1 MFDVAV
7 SCLVLTALFAYLN
20 HRYVRLPTTIGV
32 MLIALLLSIALIGFD
47 AIGIGSLHTY
57 EKRILVD
64 VDLSGLLLQGM
75 LSLLLFAGALQ
86 VDLNDLRRQGWQV
99 AILAVFGTA
108 LSTLIVGCLL
118 WLVAPLAGI
127 PLDVRYCF
135 LFGAL
140 ISPTDPVAVISILK
154 SVGAPKPLE
163 VTIAGE
169 SLFNDGVGV
178 VLFALLLEMLTSG
191 TTPTVQHG
199 ARLLLQE
206 AGGGIAFGGVLG
218 YITYRMLKSIDEY
231 QVEILITLAAV
242 MGGYAL
248 ANRLHISGPLAMV
261 VVGVFI
267 GNHGRAFA
275 MSSRTRDHLDL
286 FWELIDQILNAVLFV
301 ILGLEVALISFTHQS
316 MLVAVLALMI
326 TLFARLVSIGLPLS
340 LLSSVF
346 ALPAGS
352 WKILL
357 WGGLRGGISVAL
369 ALSLPP
375 GPNRSLILTLTYVV
389 VVFSIVVQG
398 TTMAAITRRALGP
411 TH

>member
-32 MLIALLLSIALIGFD
+32 MLIALLLSLALIGFD

-57 EKRILVD
+57 EQRVLAD
-64 VDLSGLLLQGM
+64 VDLSGLLMQGM

-86 VDLNDLRRQGWQV
+86 VDIDDLRRQGWQV

-108 LSTLIVGCLL
+108 LSTLIVGSIL
-118 WLVAPLAGI
+118 WVIAPMAGL

-191 TTPTVQHG
+191 TAPTVQHG
-199 ARLLLQE
+199 TRLLLQE

-248 ANRLHISGPLAMV
+248 ANHLHISGPLAMV

-275 MSSRTRDHLDL
+275 MSARTRDHLDL

-301 ILGLEVALISFTHQS
+301 ILGLEVALISFSHQS
-316 MLVAVLALMI
+316 ILLAVFTLFI

-340 LLSSVF
+340 LLGSVF
-346 ALPAGS
+346 KLPPGS

-369 ALSLPP
+369 ALSLPV
-375 GPNRSLILTLTYVV
+375 GPERSLVLTLTYIV

-398 TTMAAITRRALGP
+398 TTMAAITQRALDQG
-411 TH
+411 H

>member
-32 MLIALLLSIALIGFD
+32 MLIALLLSLALIVFD
-47 AIGIGSLHTY
+47 AIGISSLHTY
-57 EKRILVD
+57 EQRVLAD
-64 VDLSGLLLQGM
+64 VDLSGLLMQGM

-86 VDLNDLRRQGWQV
+86 VDIDDLRRQGWQV
-99 AILAVFGTA
+99 AILAVFGTE
-108 LSTLIVGCLL
+108 LSTLIVGSIL
-118 WLVAPLAGI
+118 WVIAPIAGL

-169 SLFNDGVGV
+169 SLFIDGVGV

-191 TTPTVQHG
+191 TTPTLQHG
-199 ARLLLQE
+199 TRLLLQE

-248 ANRLHISGPLAMV
+248 ANHLHISGPLAMV

-275 MSSRTRDHLDL
+275 MSARTRDHLDL

-301 ILGLEVALISFTHQS
+301 ILGLEVALISFSHQS
-316 MLVAVLALMI
+316 ILLAVLTVFI

-340 LLSSVF
+340 LLGSVF
-346 ALPAGS
+346 NLAQGS

-375 GPNRSLILTLTYVV
+375 GPERSLVLTLTYVV

-398 TTMAAITRRALGP
+398 TTMAAVTRRALGP